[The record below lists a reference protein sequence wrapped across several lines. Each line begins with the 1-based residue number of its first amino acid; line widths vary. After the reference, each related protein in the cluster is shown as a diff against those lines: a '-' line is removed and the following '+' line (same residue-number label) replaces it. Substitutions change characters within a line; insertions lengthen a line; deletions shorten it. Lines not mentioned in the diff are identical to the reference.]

1 MRARAAVCCQPLCLQ
16 RMYSS
21 HVHTPATPVG
31 SLRLSMGRVHGLK
44 SGRMLKEFR
53 GHTSYVNDAIF
64 SADGSQVGPRRLM
77 TSTGRVLNHGNV
89 IVVRWWDRV
98 AVAGHPVPAQV
109 ISASSDATVRV
120 WDAKSCDCITIFK
133 CVPSPSSVMRLQAIA
148 KPLPALEQAV
158 LFAFCRPPQAASG
171 AEQSVNSVHL
181 NPQNA
186 EQVVVCSRAPTAH
199 VMTLQ
204 GQVVKTFQS
213 GGSGQRC
220 VQVDTLSCPHR
231 MVL

>member
-1 MRARAAVCCQPLCLQ
+1 ML
-16 RMYSS
+16 
-21 HVHTPATPVG
+21 
-31 SLRLSMGRVHGLK
+31 GRVHGLK

-64 SADGSQVGPRRLM
+64 SADGSQVGPRPLIAGM
-77 TSTGRVLNHGNV
+77 WLGAASWQQCQCHVLLAGNADV
-89 IVVRWWDRV
+89 CDSL
-98 AVAGHPVPAQV
+98 PAQV

-133 CVPSPSSVMRLQAIA
+133 CAALSGTRMSVFRAIA
-148 KPLPALEQAV
+148 CTCSRVIMNSASFLV
-158 LFAFCRPPQAASG
+158 CRPPQVASG

-213 GGSGQRC
+213 GESESEMC
-220 VQVDTLSCPHR
+220 AYLTFCAAQVVTML
-231 MVL
+231 